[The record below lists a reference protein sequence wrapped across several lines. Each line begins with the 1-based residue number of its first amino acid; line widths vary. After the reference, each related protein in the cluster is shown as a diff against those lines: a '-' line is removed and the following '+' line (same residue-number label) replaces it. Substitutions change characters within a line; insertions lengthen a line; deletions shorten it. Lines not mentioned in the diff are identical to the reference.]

1 MGLVAYP
8 LVIAMTKTA
17 ILFPGQ
23 GAQTPGMGKDF
34 SAACPESAA
43 LFAEA
48 NDILGYDL
56 RALCFEGPSETL
68 TLTTHAQPA
77 IYVTSAAVTAAL
89 RSAGKL
95 DDVVAA
101 AGLSLGEYT
110 ALWFAGAFS
119 FADGLRLVKKRG
131 AAMQA
136 ASDAPPSGMVSLVGA
151 DRDAAEKTAAA
162 ARGDGVLVVANLNA
176 PGQIVLSG
184 DKEAC
189 ARVPE
194 AAKAFGI
201 RRAIPL
207 QVAGAFH
214 SPLME
219 PARAA
224 LVEALDATPMHDL
237 RIPVV
242 SNVTGKAVTTA
253 ADARAL
259 LARQVVAPVL
269 WEDSMKELG
278 AMGIRRFI
286 EPAPGAV
293 LTALLRKN
301 LTDIEASNFGTLVDL
316 TGGASA

>member
-1 MGLVAYP
+1 
-8 LVIAMTKTA
+8 
-17 ILFPGQ
+17 
-23 GAQTPGMGKDF
+23 
-34 SAACPESAA
+34 
-43 LFAEA
+43 
-48 NDILGYDL
+48 
-56 RALCFEGPSETL
+56 
-68 TLTTHAQPA
+68 
-77 IYVTSAAVTAAL
+77 
-89 RSAGKL
+89 
-95 DDVVAA
+95 
-101 AGLSLGEYT
+101 
-110 ALWFAGAFS
+110 
-119 FADGLRLVKKRG
+119 
-131 AAMQA
+131 
-136 ASDAPPSGMVSLVGA
+136 
-151 DRDAAEKTAAA
+151 
-162 ARGDGVLVVANLNA
+162 VLVVANVNA

-224 LVEALDATPMHDL
+224 LEAALAATPMHDP

-242 SNVTGKAVTTA
+242 SNVTGRAATTA
-253 ADARAL
+253 SEARAL

-269 WEDSMKELG
+269 REDSMKTLG
-278 AMGIRRFI
+278 AMGIRRCV

-301 LTDIEASNFGTLVDL
+301 LSEVEGVSYASWTDLA
-316 TGGASA
+316 GGATA